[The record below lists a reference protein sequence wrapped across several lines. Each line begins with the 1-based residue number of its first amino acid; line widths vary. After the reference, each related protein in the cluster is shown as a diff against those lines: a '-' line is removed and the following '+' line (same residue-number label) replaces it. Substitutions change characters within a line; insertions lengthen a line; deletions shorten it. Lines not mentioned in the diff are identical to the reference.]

1 MIEANDSIAYEYMHA
16 ASDAGYGPAQFYC
29 GVMLAHERGVDQS
42 QAAAV
47 RMYRAAASGGMAR
60 AQLILAWRLAEGRGC
75 DMDTMGSLL
84 YLEDAV
90 LSARKDSDAAD
101 DGTGLV
107 GEGHGSMIDH
117 GAGAP
122 EPVSTKGFP
131 QQPASALELFVRAA
145 EAGHP
150 AAKYQLGYLYEN
162 GVGIVEKD
170 EYQAIEWY
178 ESAAA
183 CNFPAAGT
191 CVRCGSVWVGVGRY
205 GSVWVGVGRC
215 GSVRV
220 GVGRCGS
227 TTTCVRSK
235 RHVYFFT
242 TNVGT
247 PQPNSACTLPPPL
260 IYHSL
265 TNKYDSPRPNQSLR
279 SGTYIIPVR
288 VSKRRLLRR

>member
-1 MIEANDSIAYEYMHA
+1 
-16 ASDAGYGPAQFYC
+16 
-29 GVMLAHERGVDQS
+29 
-42 QAAAV
+42 
-47 RMYRAAASGGMAR
+47 MYRAAAAGGMAR

-75 DMDTMGSLL
+75 DMDTVGSLL

-191 CVRCGSVWVGVGRY
+191 CVRCGSVWVGVGRRT
-205 GSVWVGVGRC
+205 SDLFE
-215 GSVRV
+215 
-220 GVGRCGS
+220 
-227 TTTCVRSK
+227 
-235 RHVYFFT
+235 RHVYFLNLKCFT

-247 PQPNSACTLPPPL
+247 PQLCMYPTTTAHLP
-260 IYHSL
+260 L
-265 TNKYDSPRPNQSLR
+265 TY
-279 SGTYIIPVR
+279 
-288 VSKRRLLRR
+288 

>member
-1 MIEANDSIAYEYMHA
+1 
-16 ASDAGYGPAQFYC
+16 
-29 GVMLAHERGVDQS
+29 
-42 QAAAV
+42 
-47 RMYRAAASGGMAR
+47 MYRAAAAGGMAR

-75 DMDTMGSLL
+75 DMDTVGSLL

-101 DGTGLV
+101 EGASCLV

-183 CNFPAAGT
+183 CNFPAAEFALGNLFFSGNGVQEEIASAMIW
-191 CVRCGSVWVGVGRY
+191 CAEWAQLFNAGVDDSALSVVAAEMLEIVTKVSGCSVGVPGY
-205 GSVWVGVGRC
+205 TFIEC
-215 GSVRV
+215 
-220 GVGRCGS
+220 
-227 TTTCVRSK
+227 
-235 RHVYFFT
+235 
-242 TNVGT
+242 
-247 PQPNSACTLPPPL
+247 QPKL
-260 IYHSL
+260 
-265 TNKYDSPRPNQSLR
+265 
-279 SGTYIIPVR
+279 
-288 VSKRRLLRR
+288 